1 MGGKDEEGDEE
12 MVESQKNANE
22 MPKAE
27 LPWVEKHRPRI
38 LKDVVGNE
46 VSVCVCVSVSVCVCV
61 CVCVFSKKG

>member
-12 MVESQKNANE
+12 MVESQKNAND

-46 VSVCVCVSVSVCVCV
+46 VIPI
-61 CVCVFSKKG
+61 